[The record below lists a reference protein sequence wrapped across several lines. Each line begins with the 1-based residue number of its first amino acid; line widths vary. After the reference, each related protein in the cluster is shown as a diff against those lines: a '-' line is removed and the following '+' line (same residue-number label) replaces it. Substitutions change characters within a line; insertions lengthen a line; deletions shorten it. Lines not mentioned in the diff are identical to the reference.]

1 MRAVVL
7 AGGEGTRLRPLTLDV
22 PKPLVP
28 ILGRPFIEHQL
39 THLRSHG
46 VTNVTLALT
55 RNRYSDTLRQALGED
70 VCGVRL
76 SYAYE
81 DTPLGSGGAIAGATL
96 GWDEPFLVC
105 NGDIVTDVDLRALMR
120 AHEAA
125 RAELTMYLHPVANP
139 SAFGVVALN
148 RENQIIQFV
157 EKPAPGEEPS
167 NLVNAGIWLFEP
179 ALLRE
184 MAADRFNRVE
194 DELFP
199 MLASTGRRVLGF
211 RSASYWRDIGTPR
224 AYLEAN
230 MDALDGRVRSIAPDR
245 LSDGGGLAAHDVN
258 IDPSARVERSVLGER
273 TIVGAR
279 ARVESSVLWES
290 VNIGP
295 GAVVRESVLAEN
307 VVITAG
313 AVVEGRYLGRGERV

>member
-1 MRAVVL
+1 MRAIVL

-28 ILGRPFIEHQL
+28 ILGRPFIEYQL

-46 VTNVTLALT
+46 VTAVTLALT
-55 RNRYSDTLRQALGED
+55 RNRHSEVLRQALGD
-70 VCGVRL
+70 SACGVGL

-81 DTPLGSGGAIAGATL
+81 EVPLGSGGAIAGAAA

-125 RAELTMYLHPVANP
+125 HAELTMYLHPVGNP

-148 RENQIIQFV
+148 DQNRIIQFV

-167 NLVNAGIWLFEP
+167 NLVNAGIWLFQP
-179 ALLRE
+179 TLLRE

-199 MLASTGRRVLGF
+199 ALASSGRLVLGF
-211 RSASYWRDIGTPR
+211 RSESYWRDIGTPR

-230 MDALDGRVRSIAPDR
+230 LDILDGRVRGAGARGVLADHAIIEPTARIA
-245 LSDGGGLAAHDVN
+245 
-258 IDPSARVERSVLGER
+258 RSVLGKR
-273 TIVGAR
+273 TVVGAR
-279 ARVESSVLWES
+279 ARIESSVLWEG
-290 VNIGP
+290 VHVGA
-295 GAVVRESVLAEN
+295 GAVVRESVLADD
-307 VVITAG
+307 VVITPG
-313 AVVEGRYLGRGERV
+313 ALVEGRYLGRGERI